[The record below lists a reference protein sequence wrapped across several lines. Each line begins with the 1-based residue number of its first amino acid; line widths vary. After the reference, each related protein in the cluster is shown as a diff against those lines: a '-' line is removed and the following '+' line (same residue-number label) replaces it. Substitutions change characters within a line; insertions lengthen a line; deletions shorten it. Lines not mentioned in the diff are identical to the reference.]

1 LLRRKINMKPV
12 IFARSLRQRFVNAL
26 STVLIALILLTH
38 TPAVFAQT
46 TTLTTL
52 QSYLINLAATDPTD
66 RVSVIVQKTNHT
78 QKPEQVIQAHGG
90 RITKDLTLINAFAAN
105 LPAALLPTLAATT
118 GVRWIALDGPVHSVT
133 ASDGLVHVRDSFVLG
148 SYANSDG
155 DPRWAGAWNE
165 VGETDGASAGDV
177 AIVDFFG
184 GALQGLRLQGSGKGA
199 WRAVNLTDVTMATL
213 MVNYRRKGFATET
226 DAVAL
231 ELSTDN
237 GASWQTLD
245 RLSGPATDPEIQT
258 ATYDLTG
265 FVGGET
271 MLRFV
276 TAPTFTGDAR
286 FYLDSIEIS
295 MEPAAGSAPIA
306 KAYLPL
312 AAKMDPSTQSA
323 TDSVQAA
330 ASINLSNLA
339 SPYIRSIGADLV
351 WNGTPNI
358 QGDGVTVA
366 VVDSGIAANSA
377 DLKTGATTSRIKTT
391 VQIGAVS
398 GLVDDYYGHGSQV
411 AGVIAGNGAQSN
423 GAYFGVAPN
432 ANLIDVKV
440 TNDQGAGSTSDVIA
454 GLQWIFTNRD
464 TYNIKVVNLSLNSTV
479 AESYHTSALN
489 AAVEVLWFNKI
500 TVVVSA
506 GNAGADKL
514 FPPANDPFVIT
525 VGAMDDRGTTTISDD
540 ALAAYSAFGVTSD
553 GFVKPDLVAPGHKI
567 VGLLAS
573 DDTNLA
579 QNYPDYKVT
588 AATGARYFKM
598 SGTSVASAVVAGAV
612 ALLLQDEPTLTPDQV
627 KYRLMATATPL
638 GSGSQNCATGAGYLN
653 IYAAVNGATTQSANT
668 NLAASQLLWSGADP
682 VAWNSVSWNS
692 VSWNSVSW
700 NSVSWNSVSWN
711 SVSRN
716 SVSWNSTANDP
727 NAVTTMG
734 SCTGG
739 TTGNAVTYLTLV
751 NADTGQDIMA
761 IGNGMVIDLSRL
773 PTTNL
778 NVRANVR
785 GTVESVKFDFGGRYD
800 AIIDNAVPYAR
811 FGNNGSAYSTEN
823 LANGSQTIIATPYQ
837 LDNAGGTAGNA
848 LAVEF
853 TVINSAENK
862 EFTSTLVAQHSSKC
876 ANVPGASTNLNVQW
890 QQATCISGNSQAFAF
905 KPVTNKLNTYTI
917 VNRGNNLCMDV
928 SGASQADAASM
939 IQNSCTGALNQQ
951 FILRTTGASKGIFNL
966 VAAHSGKCLDVNGS
980 LLSDGAG
987 LVQWGCTN
995 TADQQWNLT
1004 GYVAVNQ
1011 LANNGF
1017 TQLAPWYNTEGGAGL
1032 TGDAYNGNSAVT
1044 LLYAGG
1050 QSSLVQTGNA
1060 LPNKQYVLKL
1070 YGKGSGGCNY
1080 GLGFYNKEGQISS
1093 SGSGSFMG
1101 ATNYLPFQKTLT
1113 TPGGVTEFIVW
1124 MSRSSSTSF
1133 CYFDQISL
1141 ETR

>member
-1 LLRRKINMKPV
+1 MRRMLYAHSFQQGASKILAT
-12 IFARSLRQRFVNAL
+12 IWIGIILFA
-26 STVLIALILLTH
+26 H
-38 TPAVFAQT
+38 TPAAFAQT
-46 TTLTTL
+46 SHPTTL
-52 QSYLINLAATDPTD
+52 QSYLLTLAATEPTD
-66 RVSVIVQKTNHT
+66 RVSVIVQKRSHD
-78 QKPEQVIQAHGG
+78 QAPEQMVATQGG
-90 RITKDLTLINAFAAN
+90 QITRELSFINAFVAE
-105 LPAALLPTLAATT
+105 LPAARLLALAALPA
-118 GVRWIALDGPVHSVT
+118 VRWIALDGPVHSVST
-133 ASDGLVHVRDSFVLG
+133 GDGRVHVRDNFMVG
-148 SYANSDG
+148 TFANSDG
-155 DPRWAGAWNE
+155 EPRWLGPWNE
-165 VGETDGASAGDV
+165 VGEVDGANAGDV
-177 AIVDFFG
+177 AVVDFFG
-184 GALQGLRLQGSGKGA
+184 GALQGLRLQGSDKGV
-199 WRAVNLTDVTMATL
+199 WRAVNLAEVTTATL
-213 MVNYRRKGFATET
+213 MVSYRRKGFTSET

-237 GASWQTLD
+237 GASWQPIDHLV
-245 RLSGPATDPEIQT
+245 GPATDPDIQT
-258 ATYDLTG
+258 TTYDLTP

-271 MLRFV
+271 VLRFV
-276 TAPTFTGDAR
+276 TAPTFTAEAR
-286 FYLDSIEIS
+286 FYLDSIAIA
-295 MEPAAGSAPIA
+295 MEPIAGSAPLP
-306 KAYLPL
+306 KVYLPL
-312 AAKMDPSTQSA
+312 VAQGVEGAQSGA
-323 TDSVQAA
+323 EAVQAA
-330 ASINLSNLA
+330 AAINLSNLA

-366 VVDSGIAANSA
+366 IVDSGVTANSN
-377 DLKTGATTSRIKTT
+377 DLRTGASTSRIKAT

-398 GLVDDYYGHGSQV
+398 GIVDDYYGHGSQV
-411 AGVIAGNGAQSN
+411 AGVIAGNGALSN

-464 TYNIKVVNLSLNSTV
+464 TYNIKVVNLSLNSTI

-540 ALAAYSAFGVTSD
+540 ALASYSAFGVTSD

-573 DDTNLA
+573 DDTNLV

-638 GSGSQNCATGAGYLN
+638 GGSQNCATGAGYLN
-653 IYAAVNGATTQSANT
+653 IYAAVNGTTTQSANT

-716 SVSWNSTANDP
+716 SVSWNSTVNDP
-727 NAVTTMG
+727 NAITTMG

-739 TTGNAVTYLTLV
+739 ITGNAVTYLTLV

-785 GTVESVKFDFGGRYD
+785 GTVESVKFDFGGRY
-800 AIIDNAVPYAR
+800 AATIDNAAPYAR
-811 FGNNGSAYSTEN
+811 FGNNGSTYSAGN
-823 LANGSQTIIATPYQ
+823 LTNGSQTIIATPYQ
-837 LDNAGGTAGNA
+837 LDNATGIAGNA

-876 ANVPGASTNLNVQW
+876 VNVPGASTNLNVQW
-890 QQATCISGNSQAFAF
+890 QQATCLSGNSQAFAF

-928 SGASQADAASM
+928 FGAGQTDATS
-939 IQNSCTGALNQQ
+939 IVQNACTGALNQQ
-951 FILRTTGASKGIFNL
+951 FILRSAGAGNGIFNL
-966 VAAHSGKCLDVNGS
+966 VAAHSGKCVNVNGAAQT
-980 LLSDGAG
+980 DGAG
-987 LVQWGCTN
+987 LVQSSCTN
-995 TADQQWNLT
+995 AANQQWNLT
-1004 GYVAVNQ
+1004 SYVAINQ

-1017 TQLAPWYNTEGGAGL
+1017 NTQLAPWYNTEGGSGL
-1032 TGDAYNGNSAVT
+1032 IGDAYNGNSALALPYVG
-1044 LLYAGG
+1044 A
-1050 QSSLVQTGNA
+1050 QSTLVQTGNA

-1070 YGKGSGGCNY
+1070 YGKGAGGCDY
-1080 GLGFYNKEGQISS
+1080 GLAFYNKDGQAIQY
-1093 SGSGSFMG
+1093 GSGSFTG
-1101 ATNYLPFQKTLT
+1101 ATNYLPFQKALT
-1113 TPGGVTEFIVW
+1113 TPGSVTEFMVW
-1124 MSRSSSTSF
+1124 LSRTSATSF

>member
-1 LLRRKINMKPV
+1 MRRIACASSFQQGLSKILAPV
-12 IFARSLRQRFVNAL
+12 VIG
-26 STVLIALILLTH
+26 IILLAH
-38 TPAVFAQT
+38 TPAAFAQPSRPA
-46 TTLTTL
+46 TL
-52 QSYLINLAATDPTD
+52 QSYLLTLAATEPTEQ
-66 RVSVIVQKTNHT
+66 VTVIVQKRSHD
-78 QKPEQVIQAHGG
+78 QAPEQMVAAQGG
-90 RITKDLTLINAFAAN
+90 QVTKELSLINAFAAE
-105 LPAALLPTLAATT
+105 LPAGRLPALAALPA
-118 GVRWIALDGPVHSVT
+118 VRWIALDGPVHSVST
-133 ASDGLVHVRDSFVLG
+133 GDGRVHVRDNFMVG
-148 SYANSDG
+148 TFANSDG
-155 DPRWAGAWNE
+155 EPRWLGAWNE
-165 VGETDGASAGDV
+165 VGEADGTSDGDV
-177 AIVDFFG
+177 AVVDFFG
-184 GALQGLRLQGSGKGA
+184 GALQGLRLQGSDKGV
-199 WRAVNLTDVTMATL
+199 WRAVNLAEVTTATL
-213 MVNYRRKGFATET
+213 MVSYRRKGFTSES
-226 DAVAL
+226 DAVTL

-237 GASWQTLD
+237 GASWQPVD
-245 RLSGPATDPEIQT
+245 HLSGPATDPQIQT

-276 TAPTFTGDAR
+276 TAPTFTVDAR

-295 MEPAAGSAPIA
+295 MEPTAGSAPIA

-330 ASINLSNLA
+330 AAINLSNLA

-366 VVDSGIAANSA
+366 VVDSGITANST

-398 GLVDDYYGHGSQV
+398 GIVDDYYGHGSQV

-464 TYNIKVVNLSLNSTV
+464 TYNIKVVNLSLNSTI

-540 ALAAYSAFGVTSD
+540 ALASYSAYGVTSD

-579 QNYPDYKVT
+579 LNHPDYKVT

-598 SGTSVASAVVAGAV
+598 SGTSVASGVVAGAV
-612 ALLLQDEPTLTPDQV
+612 ALLLQDEPMLTPDQV

-638 GSGSQNCATGAGYLN
+638 GGGSQNCATGAGYLN
-653 IYAAVNGATTQSANT
+653 IYAAVNGATTQNANT

-727 NAVTTMG
+727 NAITTMG

-785 GTVESVKFDFGGRYD
+785 GTVESVKFDFGGRYN

-811 FGNNGSAYSTEN
+811 FGNNGSAYSAEK

-862 EFTSTLVAQHSSKC
+862 EFTSTLVAQHSGKC
-876 ANVPGASTNLNVQW
+876 VNVPGASTNLNVQW
-890 QQATCISGNSQAFAF
+890 QQATCMSGNSQAFAF

-928 SGASQADAASM
+928 FGSEQADGTSI
-939 IQNSCTGALNQQ
+939 IQYTCTGALNQQ
-951 FILRTTGASKGIFNL
+951 FVLRPSSAGNGIFTL
-966 VAAHSGKCLDVNGS
+966 VAAHSGKCVDIYGS
-980 LLSDGAG
+980 LQSDGAA
-987 LVQWGCTN
+987 LLQWNCTN
-995 TADQQWNLT
+995 AANQQWNLT

-1017 TQLAPWYNTEGGAGL
+1017 NTQVAPWYNTEGGAGL

-1050 QSSLVQTGNA
+1050 KSTMVQTGNA

-1070 YGKGSGGCNY
+1070 YGKGSGGCGYELAFY
-1080 GLGFYNKEGQISS
+1080 GKDGTVLQYSR
-1093 SGSGSFMG
+1093 GSFSG
-1101 ATNYLPFQKTLT
+1101 ATSYLPFQKTLT
-1113 TPGGVTEFIVW
+1113 ASSGATEFMVSV
-1124 MSRSSSTSF
+1124 SRSSSTSF

-1141 ETR
+1141 EAR